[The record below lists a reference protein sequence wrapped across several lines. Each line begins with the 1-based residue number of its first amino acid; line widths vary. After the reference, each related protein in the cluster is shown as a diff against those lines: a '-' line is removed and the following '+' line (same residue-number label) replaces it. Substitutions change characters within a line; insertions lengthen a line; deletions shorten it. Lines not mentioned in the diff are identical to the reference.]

1 MPMTDS
7 LEAGDFLP
15 DFQLVNQRG
24 KLTLLSR
31 KMLGKAGIVVFY
43 PDHDK
48 PACQALLR
56 SFTERSARFQE
67 VAHLFAVTAE
77 GPEDNAA
84 KAQRLELPFDFI
96 LSDPGAQIAEGL
108 GVGHNG
114 KGQSD
119 FAGSGAFTVFVTDT
133 NRRLLRIDR
142 DIADPGYAEELL
154 AFLEGRPERETRVMG
169 PMAPVLYVPAV
180 FTPAYCGKL
189 IEIYHTR
196 GNEET
201 GAQVD
206 DTTGQPTKLVDH
218 SIKVRRDH
226 KVSDPALIS
235 EIRGLIGKRVIPEIQ
250 KAFHYRV
257 THHEY
262 FKLACYDGADSGFFA
277 PHRDDSNASSAHRRF
292 AMTLNL
298 NAEDYEGGA
307 LRFPE
312 YGPELYAPA
321 TGAAV
326 VFSCSLLH
334 EARPVTKG
342 RRYALLAFFYGD
354 ESKGILERPA
364 VQA

>member
-1 MPMTDS
+1 MTDS
-7 LEAGDFLP
+7 LEMGDFLP

-31 KMLGKAGIVVFY
+31 KMLGKAGIVIFY
-43 PDHDK
+43 PNHDK
-48 PACQALLR
+48 PACQSLLKTI
-56 SFTERSARFQE
+56 TERSDRFRE

-77 GPEDNAA
+77 APETNAA
-84 KAQRLELPFDFI
+84 KAKRLGLPYEYIF
-96 LSDPGAQIAEGL
+96 SDPGARVAESL
-108 GVGHNG
+108 GVQHNG
-114 KGQSD
+114 PRQSD
-119 FAGSGAFTVFVTDT
+119 FVGSGAFSAFVTDA

-142 DIADPGYAEELL
+142 NIADSAYAEELL
-154 AFLEGRPERETRVMG
+154 AFLEGRPERDAKVVG

-180 FTPAYCGKL
+180 FTPAHCRRL

-201 GAQVD
+201 GAQID
-206 DTTGQPTKLVDH
+206 DAAGQPTRLIDH
-218 SIKVRRDH
+218 SVKIRRDH

-235 EIRGLIGKRVIPEIQ
+235 EIRGLIGKRVVPEIQ

-277 PHRDDSNASSAHRRF
+277 PHRDDTSASSAHRRF

-298 NAEDYEGGA
+298 NTEDYEGGA

-321 TGAAV
+321 TGDAV
-326 VFSCSLLH
+326 IFSCSLLH

-354 ESKGILERPA
+354 ESKGTLQRPA